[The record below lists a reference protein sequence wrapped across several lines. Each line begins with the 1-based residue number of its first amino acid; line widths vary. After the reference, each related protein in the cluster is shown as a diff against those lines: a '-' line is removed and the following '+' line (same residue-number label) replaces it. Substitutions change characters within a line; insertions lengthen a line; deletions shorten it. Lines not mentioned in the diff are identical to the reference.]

1 MMSGETGIHTEVLS
15 KAQKEVLPDLS
26 KALFNADFYLA
37 GGTALALH
45 IGHRQSI
52 DFDWFTPQLG
62 DPEALF
68 HRLRSFNIAF
78 KIQSVSLETVYLVI
92 DTVQMSFIGYDYP
105 MIEAKALWR
114 EHGIYLAG
122 MNDIACMKLSA
133 IASRGSRNDFFDLH
147 YLIKHFHPLEDYL
160 QLYMKKYQNRDVG
173 HVVRSLVHFADAE
186 TEPDIKII
194 KPVAWEDLKSDFEK
208 WVKHLKIK

>member
-133 IASRGSRNDFFDLH
+133 IASRGSRKDFVDLH

-173 HVVRSLVHFADAE
+173 HVVRSLVHFSDAE

-194 KPVAWEDLKSDFEK
+194 KPVAWEDVKSDFEK